1 MALEHRRV
9 IEHDIHPVDIYL
21 REIIVILTCCHADLL
36 LVLDTL
42 RSIHEVPVAMGHSRP
57 SKLHPVIDVRTV
69 HVASALGGDHDHT
82 VRSTGTIDR
91 CRRCILEH

>member
-21 REIIVILTCCHADLL
+21 REIIVVLTCGHADLL
-36 LVLDTL
+36 LILDTL
-42 RSIHEVPVAMGHSRP
+42 RSVHEVPISVRHSRP
-57 SKLHPVIDVRTV
+57 SQLHPVVDVRTV

-82 VRSTGTIDR
+82 VCRTGTVNR
-91 CRRCILEH
+91 CRRRILEH